1 MSLKW
6 NGQLERELE
15 NKLGAAL
22 TQFGLRVEARAK
34 RKLRPSERGTK
45 RRGSGGRFVAGDWV
59 KGGGH
64 GKRTGTLQR
73 SIHVAGP
80 NHSFRNDSGA
90 QGGQDVKPEKQGQ
103 VLMIA
108 VGSGLDYALVVHQNH
123 YDPEVF
129 HFITKS
135 VEEEA
140 PNFPNLVKAE
150 VGRG

>member
-6 NGQLERELE
+6 NGQLEHALE

-34 RKLRPSERGTK
+34 NRLRPSQQDGE
-45 RRGSGGRFVAGDWV
+45 GRFVR
-59 KGGGH
+59 GGGH

-80 NHSFRNDSGA
+80 THSFRNDSGA
-90 QGGQDVKPEKQGQ
+90 QGGQDVRPEKQGQ
-103 VLMIA
+103 RLMIA
-108 VGSGLDYALVVHQNH
+108 VGSGLDYALVVHQTH